1 MDLAVASAGGG
12 ACGCSTGRQT
22 RMRVTYLPPQE
33 HACPQAAKVGC
44 LRAGH
49 SAQVRVQ
56 NGQCECAQGPVE
68 PVGVVDN
75 ALPQRQAPAQ
85 VPPQREPCQQKACQQ
100 KAWQGVGDGA

>member
-1 MDLAVASAGGG
+1 
-12 ACGCSTGRQT
+12 
-22 RMRVTYLPPQE
+22 MRVTYLPPQE
-33 HACPQAAKVGC
+33 HACPQAAQVQC

-56 NGQCECAQGPVE
+56 NGQCECAQGSVE

-75 ALPQRQAPAQ
+75 ALVRQYCVAQGQATAQ